1 MKLPIL
7 LVLGNILF
15 WGFWG
20 FFSKLAVSKIGFHA
34 GLYYAITLFTFIA
47 TYLLFTKQL
56 FPLNFSSQGV
66 IFALLA
72 GISGGTA
79 TIFLYL
85 LLGKHPAGLVVAI
98 TALYPIVTLILS
110 IVFLKESLN
119 LYQSIGLVLAMAALV
134 LMNL

>member
-1 MKLPIL
+1 MKLPLL
-7 LVLGNILF
+7 LVLGNIVF
-15 WGFWG
+15 WGLWG

-34 GLYYAITLFTFIA
+34 GLYYAITLFAFIT
-47 TYLLFTKQL
+47 TYLIFTKQL
-56 FPLNFSSQGV
+56 LPLNLNSQG
-66 IFALLA
+66 ILFALLA

-85 LLGKHPAGLVVAI
+85 LLGKNPAGLVVAV

-110 IVFLKESLN
+110 MIFLKESLT
-119 LYQSIGLVLAMAALV
+119 LPQTVGFILAMAALI

>member
-1 MKLPIL
+1 MKLPL
-7 LVLGNILF
+7 LLILGNILF
-15 WGFWG
+15 WGLWG

-47 TYLLFTKQL
+47 TYLFFTKQL
-56 FPLNFSSQGV
+56 LPFNFGSQG
-66 IFALLA
+66 ILFALLA

-85 LLGKHPAGLVVAI
+85 LLGKNPAGLVVAI

-110 IVFLKESLN
+110 MIFLKETLT
-119 LYQSIGLVLAMAALV
+119 LPQTVGFALALVALV

>member
-1 MKLPIL
+1 MKLPLL
-7 LVLGNILF
+7 LVLGNIVF

-20 FFSKLAVSKIGFHA
+20 FFSKLAVEKIGFHA
-34 GLYYAITLFTFIA
+34 GLYYAITLFAFIA
-47 TYLLFTKQL
+47 TYLFFTNQL
-56 FPLNFSSQGV
+56 FPLKFAPHG
-66 IFALLA
+66 ILFALLA

-85 LLGKHPAGLVVAI
+85 LLGKNPAGLVVAI

-110 IVFLKESLN
+110 MIFLKETLT
-119 LYQSIGLVLAMAALV
+119 LPQTIGFALALVALV

>member
-7 LVLGNILF
+7 LVLGNIIF

-34 GLYYAITLFTFIA
+34 GLYYAITLFAFIA
-47 TYLLFTKQL
+47 TYLFFTKQL
-56 FPLNFSSQGV
+56 FPFNFGSQG
-66 IFALLA
+66 ILFALLA
-72 GISGGTA
+72 GVSGGTA

-85 LLGKHPAGLVVAI
+85 LLGKNPAGLVVAI

-110 IVFLKESLN
+110 MIFLKETLT
-119 LYQSIGLVLAMAALV
+119 LPQTIGFALAMLALV

>member
-1 MKLPIL
+1 MKLPL
-7 LVLGNILF
+7 LLILGNIVF
-15 WGFWG
+15 WGLWG

-34 GLYYAITLFTFIA
+34 GLYYAITLFAFIT

-56 FPLNFSSQGV
+56 LPLNFNSQG
-66 IFALLA
+66 ILFALLA
-72 GISGGTA
+72 GVSGGTA

-85 LLGKHPAGLVVAI
+85 LLGKNPAGLVVAV

-110 IVFLKESLN
+110 MIFLKESLT
-119 LYQSIGLVLAMAALV
+119 LPQTMGFILAMAALI